1 MMYGKGELVNGKLVI
16 KEQKE
21 IKQSEL
27 NSDCWLIQFNGL
39 KACQKCDLK
48 NTKDCGGGNTL
59 KNLLKTKEDLL

>member
-1 MMYGKGELVNGKLVI
+1 MYGNGELVDGKLVI

-21 IKQSEL
+21 IKQSNL
-27 NSDCWLIQFNGL
+27 NLDCWLIQFNGL

-59 KNLLKTKEDLL
+59 KNLLKFKEDAE